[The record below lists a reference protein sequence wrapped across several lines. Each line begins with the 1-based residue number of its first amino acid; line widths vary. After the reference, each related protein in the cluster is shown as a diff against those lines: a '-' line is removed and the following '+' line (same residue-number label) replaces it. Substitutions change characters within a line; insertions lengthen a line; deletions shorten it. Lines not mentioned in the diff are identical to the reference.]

1 MPPTVHNFQR
11 SLSFGKQAEQQLDTI
26 FSKWYQIEE
35 VSLADEKKLGIDRIF
50 TKPNGQTLRVEYKA
64 DRLAL
69 KTGNIFIELEVNGK
83 PGWTRK
89 TVADVI
95 IYAFADKENILQSA
109 IILTQELI
117 QTLLPTWE
125 QLPKKNII
133 NNGFTGIGVLVK
145 IESLAS
151 TSKFLTF
158 N

>member
-89 TVADVI
+89 TVADIV
-95 IYAFADKENILQSA
+95 IYAFARENRIESA
-109 IILTQELI
+109 LIITQDLI
-117 QTLLPTWE
+117 KSLLPIWE
-125 QLPKKNII
+125 KLPRKTIA
-133 NNGFTGIGVLVK
+133 NNGFSGVGVLVSIK
-145 IESLAS
+145 SFDGA
-151 TSKFLTF
+151 SKFLTF
-158 N
+158 S